1 MKKEKKKK
9 EKQKL
14 TKKQIVILIIVTI
27 ILGILC
33 YVISTEITKSII
45 DHRTMEEKY
54 QNEDFS
60 DLIELDTISD
70 ISLQDFINN
79 FNDISDDE
87 IDINSIVDNVVTI
100 KGAEIEFNL
109 KDDNNINIISINFDK
124 KSNDI
129 KDLINDMIRSSND
142 EITEETA
149 DLVYDRV
156 FETLGNTSDEKS
168 ETSEFFQYQGL
179 EFSLKEYKDSDHKY
193 SFRIGRIVKE
203 ETDNTEDNQ
212 TNESDE

>member
-1 MKKEKKKK
+1 MKKKEKK
-9 EKQKL
+9 KL
-14 TKKQIVILIIVTI
+14 TKKQIIILIIVTI
-27 ILGILC
+27 ILGIIC
-33 YVISTEITKSII
+33 YFTATEITKSII

-60 DLIELDTISD
+60 DLTELDTISD

-79 FNDISDDE
+79 FNEISDDE
-87 IDINSIVDNVVTI
+87 IDINNIIDNVVTI
-100 KGAEIEFNL
+100 KDTEIEFNL
-109 KDDNNINIISINFDK
+109 KDDNNINIISINFDN

-129 KDLINDMIRSSND
+129 KELVNNIIRSSNNN
-142 EITEETA
+142 ITEETA

-193 SFRIGRIVKE
+193 SFRIGRIVE
-203 ETDNTEDNQ
+203 EESNNTEDNQ
-212 TNESDE
+212 TN

>member
-79 FNDISDDE
+79 FNEISDDD
-87 IDINSIVDNVVTI
+87 IDINSIVDNVI
-100 KGAEIEFNL
+100 KIKDAEIEFNL
-109 KDDNNINIISINFDK
+109 KDNNINIISINFDK

-149 DLVYDRV
+149 GLVYDRV